1 MLRLGPYLLPQ
12 RLITSC
18 ELQRRDVGADVCA
31 RVQNS
36 VLRRRFERTEDA
48 ERFLEHFRQS
58 MSPRG

>member
-12 RLITSC
+12 RLVSSC
-18 ELQRRDVGADVCA
+18 ELQRREVGADVCA

-36 VLRRRFERTEDA
+36 VLRRRFEHAEDA
-48 ERFLEHFRQS
+48 ERFLERFRQS